1 MSEQSTATTQLR
13 EHDLAGE
20 MSQSFMDYAMSV
32 IVSRALPNVRDGLK
46 PVQRRIVYSMYKANM
61 APTGRHRKCA
71 TVVGDVMA
79 RFHPHG
85 DQAIYDA
92 MVRLGQDFSLGH
104 PLIDPQGNFGSVED
118 PPAQMRYTEC
128 RLSKIATFML
138 DGIDENTVDYAD
150 NYDGEHQEPVVLPSL
165 FPNLLVN
172 GAQGIAVGM
181 ATNIPP
187 HNLAET
193 VEAAVHLLDNPDCDP
208 KALLDYIKAPDFPTG
223 GRILQNDQLGEALLT
238 GRGKIKLR
246 AVAAPTEIRPG
257 RYAILVTE
265 LPYQVSQDRV
275 LAKIADLVNQ
285 KIVDGIADLR
295 DESSARVGTRL
306 VIELKNNATP
316 SVVLNQLF
324 KKTPLEISIGVN
336 MVSLVDGVPRTLGVH
351 RMLRHYL
358 DHQIE
363 VLQRKTQY
371 RLGKAQAR
379 EHIIEGLLIAVN
391 NIAEVVET
399 IRTSEDTPHARER
412 LIDAFELSEIQAN
425 AILDM
430 PLRRITALEAGNLVG
445 ELEKLRGVI
454 ADLLDILAKP
464 GRQRTIIRRKL
475 REAKHKFGV
484 PRRSVL
490 VPDLGDLSIEDL
502 IADDDLLVTVSRDGY
517 VKSVPAEVYRTQ
529 GRGGRGVKAAQLK
542 VGDVV
547 SHLLSTTAHSYLLF
561 FTNMGK
567 VHRIRAHELPR
578 QGRTSKGTLSHALL
592 PLEPDE
598 RIEAIIDTTVC
609 GDTIEYLAFFT
620 RRGIVKKTK
629 LEEYNSMYQT
639 LRAIKLVDGDE
650 LVTVRPTS
658 GENDLLIFT
667 QQGKGLRF
675 NESETRSMGRDTM
688 GVLGIRLHRPG
699 RRRQGPCCRCLH
711 RPGRRRS
718 SLRHLQGLRQ
728 THQNAV
734 VPPQR
739 RRF

>member
-275 LAKIADLVNQ
+275 LAKIADLGQ
-285 KIVDGIADLR
+285 
-295 DESSARVGTRL
+295 
-306 VIELKNNATP
+306 P
-316 SVVLNQLF
+316 
-324 KKTPLEISIGVN
+324 
-336 MVSLVDGVPRTLGVH
+336 
-351 RMLRHYL
+351 
-358 DHQIE
+358 
-363 VLQRKTQY
+363 
-371 RLGKAQAR
+371 
-379 EHIIEGLLIAVN
+379 
-391 NIAEVVET
+391 
-399 IRTSEDTPHARER
+399 
-412 LIDAFELSEIQAN
+412 
-425 AILDM
+425 
-430 PLRRITALEAGNLVG
+430 
-445 ELEKLRGVI
+445 
-454 ADLLDILAKP
+454 
-464 GRQRTIIRRKL
+464 
-475 REAKHKFGV
+475 
-484 PRRSVL
+484 
-490 VPDLGDLSIEDL
+490 
-502 IADDDLLVTVSRDGY
+502 
-517 VKSVPAEVYRTQ
+517 
-529 GRGGRGVKAAQLK
+529 
-542 VGDVV
+542 
-547 SHLLSTTAHSYLLF
+547 
-561 FTNMGK
+561 
-567 VHRIRAHELPR
+567 
-578 QGRTSKGTLSHALL
+578 
-592 PLEPDE
+592 
-598 RIEAIIDTTVC
+598 
-609 GDTIEYLAFFT
+609 
-620 RRGIVKKTK
+620 
-629 LEEYNSMYQT
+629 
-639 LRAIKLVDGDE
+639 
-650 LVTVRPTS
+650 
-658 GENDLLIFT
+658 EN
-667 QQGKGLRF
+667 R
-675 NESETRSMGRDTM
+675 
-688 GVLGIRLHRPG
+688 
-699 RRRQGPCCRCLH
+699 
-711 RPGRRRS
+711 
-718 SLRHLQGLRQ
+718 
-728 THQNAV
+728 
-734 VPPQR
+734 
-739 RRF
+739 

>member
-1 MSEQSTATTQLR
+1 M
-13 EHDLAGE
+13 
-20 MSQSFMDYAMSV
+20 
-32 IVSRALPNVRDGLK
+32 
-46 PVQRRIVYSMYKANM
+46 
-61 APTGRHRKCA
+61 
-71 TVVGDVMA
+71 
-79 RFHPHG
+79 
-85 DQAIYDA
+85 
-92 MVRLGQDFSLGH
+92 
-104 PLIDPQGNFGSVED
+104 
-118 PPAQMRYTEC
+118 
-128 RLSKIATFML
+128 
-138 DGIDENTVDYAD
+138 
-150 NYDGEHQEPVVLPSL
+150 
-165 FPNLLVN
+165 
-172 GAQGIAVGM
+172 
-181 ATNIPP
+181 
-187 HNLAET
+187 
-193 VEAAVHLLDNPDCDP
+193 
-208 KALLDYIKAPDFPTG
+208 
-223 GRILQNDQLGEALLT
+223 
-238 GRGKIKLR
+238 
-246 AVAAPTEIRPG
+246 
-257 RYAILVTE
+257 
-265 LPYQVSQDRV
+265 
-275 LAKIADLVNQ
+275 
-285 KIVDGIADLR
+285 DGIADLR

-412 LIDAFELSEIQAN
+412 LIDAFELSEVQAN

-688 GVLGIRLHRPG
+688 GVLGIRLAGKDHVVGACTDRDGDEVLFVTSKGYGKRTKMRLFLPNADASKRSRHRAGKGIMAIKLTRPRG
-699 RRRQGPCCRCLH
+699 VLVGARAVTLDDEATLVSTKGNAIRTAVAAISRQARASTGVNIMRLENDETLTAFEVSAP
-711 RPGRRRS
+711 
-718 SLRHLQGLRQ
+718 
-728 THQNAV
+728 TENTE
-734 VPPQR
+734 
-739 RRF
+739 